1 MAGTMPHAV
10 FVETDWD
17 GSGGV
22 AAYAAELPGCAAFA
36 STADAAVAALPAR
49 VNDFIAWLNRHGE
62 SLGSF
67 AGGNWYEVERV
78 AATKEGG
85 RVRRA
90 AFSLDELPPS
100 SDEFA
105 RYLRW
110 LELAREELAEALDR
124 ADAAGAV
131 GVVAQIERQDRAFVV
146 ELGGA
151 DEGDHDAVAGTTAA
165 DAADDVIDRLFAARD
180 RLSECLEA
188 AGPSHEGVRRIVR
201 LAIADDLRAAQQLR
215 DQAPR

>member
-36 STADAAVAALPAR
+36 STADDAVAALPAR
-49 VNDFIAWLNRHGE
+49 VSDFVTWLNRHGE
-62 SLGSF
+62 SLPSF
-67 AGGNWYEVERV
+67 TGGNWYEVERV
-78 AATKEGG
+78 AATREGG
-85 RVRRA
+85 RIRRA

-100 SDEFA
+100 SEEFA
-105 RYLRW
+105 RYVRW

-124 ADAAGAV
+124 ADAARAV
-131 GVVAQIERQDRAFVV
+131 GVVAEIERQDRAFVV

-151 DEGDHDAVAGTTAA
+151 DDAAGGSAA
-165 DAADDVIDRLFAARD
+165 AAADDVIDRVFAVRD

-188 AGPSHEGVRRIVR
+188 VGPSHDAVRRIVR

-215 DQAPR
+215 DEARGS